1 MVDGAVSID
10 QLIYSSS
17 RPDPSFE
24 RFGLTF
30 SDGGSL
36 VIVDPRR
43 LGGVELD
50 PEESRLGPDAAS
62 VGVAGL
68 RDALA
73 SSRVA
78 LKARLM
84 DQRRLAGIGNLTA
97 DELLWRASLSPV
109 REAGSLTAAE
119 VRRLQR
125 HLHTVL
131 ADLDEHGGSHTG
143 PLMEH
148 RHPGGVCPR
157 DGTPLRR
164 DTVGGRTT
172 WWCPRHQR

>member
-10 QLIYSSS
+10 ELIYSSS
-17 RPDPSFE
+17 RPDPTFE

-30 SDGGSL
+30 ADGGSM
-36 VIVDPRR
+36 VMIDPRR
-43 LGGVELD
+43 LGGVELEPD
-50 PEESRLGPDAAS
+50 ESRLGPDAES
-62 VGVAGL
+62 VGTAGL

-73 SSRVA
+73 ASRVA

-109 REAGSLTAAE
+109 REAGSLTSVE
-119 VRRLQR
+119 VRRLRR
-125 HLHTVL
+125 HLREVL
-131 ADLDEHGGSHTG
+131 ADLDEQGGSHTG
-143 PLMEH
+143 ILMEH
-148 RHPGGVCPR
+148 RRPGGVCPR
-157 DGTPLRR
+157 DGALLRR
-164 DTVGGRTT
+164 DSIGGRTT